1 MSVLVEILLFV
12 YCSGFVG
19 GLLCGLLAGFLAA
32 FVWSRVRRRKRQV
45 SAERFAHEL
54 NEWVEQI
61 DEETQAQVIGGD
73 KGEGS

>member
-32 FVWSRVRRRKRQV
+32 FVWRVVERKKRQV
-45 SAERFAHEL
+45 SAERFAQEL
-54 NEWVEQI
+54 NEWVRET
-61 DEETQAQVIGGD
+61 EEEKIAAASS
-73 KGEGS
+73 E